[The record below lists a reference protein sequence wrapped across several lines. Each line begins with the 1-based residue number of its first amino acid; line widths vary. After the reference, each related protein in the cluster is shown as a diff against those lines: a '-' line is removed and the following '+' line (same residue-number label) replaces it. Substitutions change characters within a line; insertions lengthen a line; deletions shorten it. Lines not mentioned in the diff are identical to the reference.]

1 MWTVQ
6 LNEEDQVMLV
16 RSSCL
21 DLLCLRAAITRY
33 NPRLDCLQLY
43 SGHHICKELV
53 PAHADFPLASSTSSS
68 TSSSA
73 AECAASSSSTS
84 SASGA
89 SAEDLAGFLRLLLDL
104 AVQLHR
110 LRFDPQE
117 LALFAALLVL
127 SSGIG
132 GAHSN
137 ISFYVLFCYVR

>member
-1 MWTVQ
+1 
-6 LNEEDQVMLV
+6 MLV

-33 NPRLDCLQLY
+33 NQRLDCLQLY
-43 SGHHICKELV
+43 SGHHICKALV
-53 PAHADFPLASSTSSS
+53 PANPPLASSTAS

-73 AECAASSSSTS
+73 AEGAASSSSSS
-84 SASGA
+84 SAGGA

-104 AVQLHR
+104 AEQLHR
-110 LRFDPQE
+110 LHFDPQE

-137 ISFYVLFCYVR
+137 ISCYVTLCYVR